1 MVRYR
6 RGVSRLGCLFML
18 LVVAA
23 VGYFGLPVAEA
34 YYRYYRFD
42 DAIAQEVRFSE
53 TRSDEE
59 MRQRLAAVADSL
71 GLPPEAARITIR
83 REARR
88 LIIEANY
95 HEVIELPMTV
105 REIAFT
111 PRAER
116 VF

>member
-1 MVRYR
+1 MVRRR
-6 RGVSRLGCLFML
+6 RGTSRLGCLFVL
-18 LVVAA
+18 LVLAA

-34 YYRYYRFD
+34 YYRYYRFR
-42 DAIAQEVRFSE
+42 DAMAQELRFSE
-53 TRSDEE
+53 TRSDDE
-59 MRQRLAAVADSL
+59 MRQRLVAVVDSL
-71 GLPPEAARITIR
+71 GLPPAASRITIR

-105 REIAFT
+105 REIAFN

-116 VF
+116 TF